1 MATTL
6 KTVEAIFENVLDTYE
21 EQMQLVNQTTLFS
34 PDSASLQNSG
44 NTVWRPVQQ
53 HAPIIDGFDLSGQET
68 KIIEESY
75 PATLGVPAND
85 LVEERADDVRDIQF
99 WKRRGQ
105 QSGMRQVTELNKR
118 IAQSVALQ
126 GSLFYRTNTLSGFEA
141 IATGQA
147 TMNER
152 QAYQS
157 QRCVVL
163 NDRDNLK
170 FAGDLAGR
178 QTLQGRPEMTWEEG
192 MIGQN
197 VAEFN
202 VFTGSYLP
210 TLLGGASPGAV
221 TTALVSEKPEGG
233 AVDNVTNTVT
243 NVDYRVA
250 TIPVDD
256 TTGYNVGDKISFVN
270 AGDPVQSIGLSDK
283 NATGEEMTFTIR
295 AIPSGT
301 SVIISPKPIALD
313 DPALTVEEAA
323 SANIDTQITSGAVM
337 TRLNIDA
344 SVKTNIFWDKSSV
357 EVLGGNIPANLF
369 SEFDGNKVVNNT
381 MSNGLNMYMLYD
393 GDITRLTFKFRIFTW
408 YGITISNPSN
418 VGVFTTF

>member
-75 PATLGVPAND
+75 PATLGIPAND

-118 IAQSVALQ
+118 IAQAVATQ
-126 GSLFYRTNTLSGFEA
+126 GTLFYRTDTLSGFEA
-141 IATGQA
+141 IAQGQA
-147 TMNER
+147 LMNER
-152 QAYQS
+152 QAYKS

-170 FAGDLAGR
+170 FSTELSGR
-178 QTLQGRPEMTWEEG
+178 QTLQGRPESTWENG

-197 VAEFN
+197 IAEFN

-210 TLLGGASPGAV
+210 TLLGGASPVAV
-221 TTALVSEKPEGG
+221 TTALISEKPEGG
-233 AVDNVTNTVT
+233 AVDNTTNTVT
-243 NVDYRVA
+243 NVDYRIA

-256 TTGYNVGDKISFVN
+256 TTGYNVGDKISFDN
-270 AGDPVQSIGLSDK
+270 AGTFVKSVGLSDK
-283 NATGEEMTFTIR
+283 NSTNQNMTFTIR
-295 AIPSGT
+295 SIPGPT

-337 TRLNIDA
+337 TRLNTDA
-344 SVKTNIFWDKSSV
+344 SAKTNIFWDKSSV

>member
-6 KTVEAIFENVLDTYE
+6 KTVEAIFENVLDSYE
-21 EQMQLVNQTTLFS
+21 SQMQLVNQTALFS

-53 HAPIIDGFDLSGQET
+53 HAPIIDGFDLTGDET
-68 KIIEESY
+68 SIIEESY

-99 WKRRGQ
+99 WKRRGE
-105 QSGMRQVTELNKR
+105 QSGLRQVTELNKR
-118 IAQSVALQ
+118 IAQAVVTQ
-126 GSLFYRTNTLSGFEA
+126 GTLFYRTDTLSGFEA
-141 IATGQA
+141 IAIGQA

-170 FAGDLAGR
+170 FSNELSGR
-178 QTLQGRPEMTWEEG
+178 QTLQGRPESTWETG
-192 MIGQN
+192 MIGKN
-197 VAEFN
+197 IAEFN

-210 TLLGGASPGAV
+210 TLVGGASPGGE
-221 TTALVSEKPEGG
+221 TTSLLSFKPEGG
-233 AVDNVTNTVT
+233 TVDNVTNTVT
-243 NVDYRVA
+243 NIDYRIA
-250 TIPVDD
+250 DIPVDA
-256 TTGYNVGDKISFVN
+256 TAGYNVGDKISFSNGGTTVK
-270 AGDPVQSIGLSDK
+270 AIGLSDK
-283 NATGEEMTFTIR
+283 NSTDQAMTFTIR
-295 AIPSGT
+295 EINGPFDM
-301 SVIISPKPIALD
+301 VISPKPIALD
-313 DPALTVEEAA
+313 DPSLTADQAA
-323 SANIDTQITSGAVM
+323 YANIDTQIQGGATI

-369 SEFDGNKVVNNT
+369 SEFDGNKVVSNT

-408 YGITISNPSN
+408 YGITIANPSN